1 MADWLY
7 NSPGGMS
14 LPLPEPPVLSVSS
27 ANPYCI
33 CEKNP
38 QRLINW
44 IEIIILY
51 VKSYDVKGLKLT
63 RTVPRLYMA
72 RWKSN
77 CNLIAARNC
86 LVKQVKRDN
95 KILIV
100 QIKCKVYISSKDE

>member
-27 ANPYCI
+27 ANPYCK

-38 QRLINW
+38 QWLINW
-44 IEIIILY
+44 IGITILH
-51 VKSYDVKGLKLT
+51 VKSYVKRLKLT

-86 LVKQVKRDN
+86 MVKQATRD
-95 KILIV
+95 
-100 QIKCKVYISSKDE
+100 S